1 MLSPS
6 YCFDSILMTTLQKKS
21 SQTPENLNQ
30 PLILVD
36 GSSYLFR
43 AYHVPYLQALSTTSG
58 QSTGAITGVLNML
71 GSLKKDYPN
80 GNIIAI
86 FDAKGKTFRNDMY
99 PEYKANRPPMPD
111 DLRTQIAPLHDIIT
125 AMGLPLLVI
134 PDVEADD
141 VIGTLAKQADEL
153 GIETVISTGD
163 KDMAQL
169 VTPHVRL
176 INTMTDVEMDVA
188 GVSEKF
194 GVRPDQI
201 IDYLALMG
209 DKVDNIPGVV
219 KCGPKTAV
227 KWLTEHGTLDE
238 VIANAD
244 KVKGKIGENLRDAL
258 DQLPLSYQLATI
270 KCDVELEK
278 TAAELAPSKPDI
290 DALRSLYQEFELKRL
305 LADLDKGSSGTQTA
319 SPSKIKASDSAT
331 KPKSVDVTRVEVTES
346 EYDIIL
352 DKEAF
357 NQWLEKL
364 ASSDAF
370 AFDTETT
377 SVDYMKAD
385 LVGLSFAI
393 EVGKAAYVPLKHD
406 YDDAPEQLELEW
418 VLAQLKPLLES
429 TKIKKVGQ
437 NLKYDANVLSHY
449 DITIQGASFDTM
461 IESYCYN
468 SVATRHNMDALALK
482 YLDYKTVH
490 FEDIAGKGA
499 KQLTFNQIEI
509 EKAGQYAAEDAD
521 ITLRLHQAIFP
532 ALEQLSEQLSVY
544 NDIEMPLMPV
554 LAQMEQ
560 TGVLIDCD
568 ILDQQSHSI
577 GQRLDELEIE
587 AHNLAGKSFNL
598 SSPKQLQQIL
608 FEELK
613 IPVIKKTPKGAPST
627 AEEVLQEL
635 ALDYPLPKV
644 ILENRG
650 LSKLKS
656 TYTDKLPLMVSPKT
670 GRLHTS
676 YHQAVTATGRL
687 SSTEPNLQNIPIR
700 SEQGRK
706 IRRAFIAPKDYKIV
720 AIDYSQ
726 IELRIMAHLS
736 NDKGL
741 VTAFSEGKDVH
752 RATAAEIFAV
762 DLDEVTTDQRRSA
775 KAINFG
781 LIYGMSAFGLAKQL
795 NIGRNQAQEYQN
807 KYFERYPGVL
817 TYMEETRQQASEQGF
832 VETLFG
838 RRLYLPDINAKN
850 GMRKKAAERAAINAP
865 MQGTA
870 ADIIKKA
877 MLAVAAWL
885 AEQNDDRIKM
895 TMQVHDELIFEIHQ
909 DTVEESTAKLV
920 ELMNNAVELSVPL
933 IAEAGVGDNWD
944 EAH

>member
-1 MLSPS
+1 
-6 YCFDSILMTTLQKKS
+6 MTTS
-21 SQTPENLNQ
+21 PENPQLS

-43 AYHVPYLQALSTTSG
+43 AYHVPYLQALSTADG
-58 QSTGAITGVLNML
+58 RPTGAITGVLNMIR
-71 GSLKKDYPN
+71 SLKKDYPN
-80 GNIIAI
+80 GNVVVI

-111 DLRTQIAPLHDIIT
+111 DLRSQIAPLHEIIA

-134 PDVEADD
+134 PGVEADD
-141 VIGTLAKQADEL
+141 VIGTLAQQASEQ

-176 INTMTDVEMDVA
+176 INTMTDVEMDEA
-188 GVSEKF
+188 GVVEKF

-244 KVKGKIGENLRDAL
+244 KVKGKIGENLREAL
-258 DQLPLSYQLATI
+258 EQLPLSYQLATI

-278 TAAELAPSKPDI
+278 TAEQLQPIEADTE
-290 DALRSLYQEFELKRL
+290 ALIALYKDFELKRL
-305 LADLDKGSSGTQTA
+305 LADITKGSDVGSTDSAPSKSTKPTQTSNA
-319 SPSKIKASDSAT
+319 AT
-331 KPKSVDVTRVEVTES
+331 VDIIAEDVAKS

-352 DKEAF
+352 DESAF
-357 NQWLEKL
+357 SSWLAKL
-364 ASSDAF
+364 TTSKKF

-377 SVDYMKAD
+377 SVDYMKAE
-385 LVGLSFAI
+385 LVGVSFAV
-393 EVGKAAYVPLKHD
+393 EVGKAAYVPLTHD
-406 YDDAPEQLELEW
+406 YVDAPEQLDRDW

-429 TKIKKVGQ
+429 QDVQKIGQ

-449 DITIQGASFDTM
+449 GIKLQGVDFDTM
-461 IESYCYN
+461 IESYCFN

-499 KQLTFNQIEI
+499 KQLTFNQIDI
-509 EKAGQYAAEDAD
+509 EKAGHYAAEDAD

-532 ALEQLSEQLSVY
+532 ALEQLPEQLSVFT
-544 NDIEMPLMPV
+544 DIEMPLMPV
-554 LAQMEQ
+554 LAKMEQ

-568 ILDQQSHSI
+568 ILDQQSQSI

-598 SSPKQLQQIL
+598 GSPKQLQQIL

-635 ALDYPLPKV
+635 ALDYPLPKI

-656 TYTDKLPLMVSPKT
+656 TYTDKLPLMVSDKT
-670 GRLHTS
+670 SRVHTS

-687 SSTEPNLQNIPIR
+687 SSTDPNLQNIPIR

-706 IRRAFIAPKDYKIV
+706 IRQAFIAPQDYKIV

-741 VTAFSEGKDVH
+741 VTAFSEGKDIH

-762 DLDEVTTDQRRSA
+762 ELDEVTSDQRRSA

-795 NIGRNQAQEYQN
+795 NIGRHQAQEYQD
-807 KYFERYPGVL
+807 KYFQRYPGVL
-817 TYMEETRQQASEQGF
+817 TYMEDTRQQASEQGY

-838 RRLYLPDINAKN
+838 RRLFLPDINAKN

-877 MLAVAAWL
+877 MLAVSTWL
-885 AEQNDDRIKM
+885 DENNDERIKM
-895 TMQVHDELIFEIHQ
+895 TMQVHDELIFEVHQ
-909 DTVEESTAKLV
+909 DILEETTAKLV

-933 IAEAGVGDNWD
+933 IAEAGFGDNWD
-944 EAH
+944 QAH

>member
-1 MLSPS
+1 MPTSSLS
-6 YCFDSILMTTLQKKS
+6 
-21 SQTPENLNQ
+21 

-43 AYHVPYLQALSTTSG
+43 AYHVPYLQALSTSDG

-80 GNIIAI
+80 GNIIVI
-86 FDAKGKTFRNDMY
+86 FDAKGKTFRNDLY

-111 DLRTQIAPLHDIIT
+111 DLRTQIAPLHQIVE

-134 PDVEADD
+134 EGVEADD
-141 VIGTLAKQADEL
+141 VIGTLAQQASDA

-169 VTPHVRL
+169 VTEHVRL
-176 INTMTDVEMDVA
+176 INTMTNVELDVE
-188 GVSEKF
+188 GVKEKF

-209 DKVDNIPGVV
+209 DKVDNIPGVE

-227 KWLTEHGTLDE
+227 KWLLEHETLDN

-244 KVKGKIGENLRDAL
+244 KVKGKIGENLRNAL
-258 DQLPLSYQLATI
+258 TQLPLSYELATI
-270 KCDVELEK
+270 KLDVELDVS
-278 TAAELAPSKPDI
+278 ASSLAPTEPDI
-290 DALRSLYQEFELKRL
+290 EALTELYTKYELRRL
-305 LADLDKGSSGTQTA
+305 LADLSKDKNTSNTLTESADVEEAVTV
-319 SPSKIKASDSAT
+319 SDI
-331 KPKSVDVTRVEVTES
+331 ES
-346 EYDIIL
+346 EYETVL
-352 DKEAF
+352 TKEAF
-357 NQWLEKL
+357 EGWITKL
-364 ASSDAF
+364 KSADYF

-377 SVDYMKAD
+377 SVEYMKAK
-385 LVGLSFAI
+385 LVGLSFSV
-393 EVGKAAYVPLKHD
+393 EVGKAAYVPLAHD
-406 YDDAPEQLELEW
+406 YEGAPEQLDLDW
-418 VLAQLKPLLES
+418 VLALLKPLLEDK
-429 TKIKKVGQ
+429 TLAKVGQ

-449 DITIQGASFDTM
+449 DIQMQGIVFDTM
-461 IESYCYN
+461 IESYCLN
-468 SVATRHNMDALALK
+468 SVATRHNMDALADK
-482 YLDYKTVH
+482 YLGYKTVH

-509 EKAGQYAAEDAD
+509 EKASHYAAEDAD
-521 ITLRLHQAIFP
+521 ITLRLHEAIYP
-532 ALEQLSEQLSVY
+532 KLSKSKDQLSVF
-544 NDIEMPLMPV
+544 NEIEMPLLSV
-554 LAQMEQ
+554 LARMEQ
-560 TGVLIDCD
+560 HGVLIDSYL
-568 ILDQQSHSI
+568 LDQQSHTL
-577 GQRLDELEIE
+577 GMRLNELEIE
-587 AHNLAGKSFNL
+587 AHNIAGQSFNL
-598 SSPKQLQQIL
+598 GSPKQLQKIL

-656 TYTDKLPLMVSPKT
+656 TYTDKLPLLVSEKT
-670 GRLHTS
+670 GRVHTS

-687 SSTEPNLQNIPIR
+687 SSTDPNLQNIPIR
-700 SEQGRK
+700 SEAGRK
-706 IRRAFIAPKDYKIV
+706 IRQAFIAPADHKIV

-736 NDKGL
+736 DDPGLVSAFSKGL
-741 VTAFSEGKDVH
+741 DVH
-752 RATAAEIFAV
+752 KATAAEIFSV
-762 DLDEVTTDQRRSA
+762 PLDEVTTDQRRSA
-775 KAINFG
+775 KAVNFG

-795 NIGRNQAQEYQN
+795 DVPRHKAQEYMDT
-807 KYFERYPGVL
+807 YFERYPNVQN
-817 TYMEETRQQASEQGF
+817 YMEDTRQNATENGY

-838 RRLYLPDINAKN
+838 RRLYLPDIKSKN
-850 GMRKKAAERAAINAP
+850 GMRRKGAERAAINAP

-877 MLAVAAWL
+877 MLNVDQWIE
-885 AEQNDDRIKM
+885 EQQDPRIKM

-909 DTVEESTAKLV
+909 DIVEETTQTLV
-920 ELMNNAVELSVPL
+920 QLMNDAVTLSVPL
-933 IAEAGVGDNWD
+933 IAEAGIGDNWD

>member
-1 MLSPS
+1 MPTSDQS
-6 YCFDSILMTTLQKKS
+6 
-21 SQTPENLNQ
+21 

-43 AYHVPYLQALSTTSG
+43 AYHVPYLQALSTSDG
-58 QSTGAITGVLNML
+58 QPTGAITGVLNMFR
-71 GSLKKDYPN
+71 SLKKDYPN

-111 DLRTQIAPLHDIIT
+111 DLRTQIAPIHEIIT

-134 PDVEADD
+134 EGVEADD
-141 VIGTLAKQADEL
+141 VIGTLSHQATAL

-169 VTPHVRL
+169 VNPHVRL
-176 INTMTDVEMDVA
+176 INTMTNVEMDEA
-188 GVSEKF
+188 GVIEKF

-209 DKVDNIPGVV
+209 DKVDNIPGVE

-227 KWLTEHGTLDE
+227 KWLTAHPSLKEVMEHADE
-238 VIANAD
+238 
-244 KVKGKIGENLRDAL
+244 VKGKVGENLRTAL
-258 DQLPLSYQLATI
+258 THLPLSYELATI
-270 KCDVELEK
+270 KLDVELEQ
-278 TAAELAPSKPDI
+278 TVAELKPVAPDT
-290 DALRSLYQEFELKRL
+290 DALRSLYQQYELKRL
-305 LADLDKGSSGTQTA
+305 LTDLDAGDSKTA
-319 SPSKIKASDSAT
+319 TKVTEASVEVAELPADVDSAY
-331 KPKSVDVTRVEVTES
+331 E
-346 EYDIIL
+346 IIL
-352 DKEAF
+352 DKASF
-357 NQWLEKL
+357 NVWLEKL
-364 ASSDAF
+364 KAAELF

-377 SVDYMKAD
+377 SVDYMKAK
-385 LVGLSFAI
+385 LVGLSFCI
-393 EVGKAAYVPLKHD
+393 EAGKAAYVPLMHD
-406 YDDAPEQLELEW
+406 YIDAPEQLELNW
-418 VLAQLKPLLES
+418 VLEQLKPLLES
-429 TKIKKVGQ
+429 ETCLKVGQ

-449 DITIQGASFDTM
+449 DIAMQGIAFDTM
-461 IESYCYN
+461 LESYCFN
-468 SVATRHNMDALALK
+468 SVATRHNMDALADK
-482 YLDYKTVH
+482 YLGYKTVH

-509 EKAGQYAAEDAD
+509 EKAGHYAAEDAD
-521 ITLRLHQAIFP
+521 ITMRLHQAIYS
-532 ALEQLSEQLSVY
+532 QLAKIPSQLSVFA
-544 NDIEMPLMPV
+544 DIEMPLLPV
-554 LAQMEQ
+554 LARMEQ
-560 TGVLIDCD
+560 HGVLIDCD
-568 ILDQQSHSI
+568 MLAEQSQSI
-577 GQRLDELEIE
+577 GARLAELEIE

-598 SSPKQLQQIL
+598 SSPKQLQVIL
-608 FEELK
+608 FEELE

-635 ALDYPLPKV
+635 ALTYPLPKV

-656 TYTDKLPLMVSPKT
+656 TYTDKLPLLVGAT
-670 GRLHTS
+670 TNRVHTS

-687 SSTEPNLQNIPIR
+687 SSTDPNLQNIPIR
-700 SEQGRK
+700 SEEGRK
-706 IRRAFIAPKDYKIV
+706 IRLAFIAPKDHKIV

-736 NDKGL
+736 DDPGL
-741 VTAFSEGKDVH
+741 VKAFSEGKDVH
-752 RATAAEIFAV
+752 KATAAEIFAV
-762 DLDEVTTDQRRSA
+762 PLDEVTTDQRRSA
-775 KAINFG
+775 KAVNFG

-795 NIGRNQAQEYQN
+795 NVPRHTAQDYMD
-807 KYFERYPGVL
+807 KYFERYPNVSK
-817 TYMEETRQQASEQGF
+817 YMEDTRQQASETGY

-877 MLAVAAWL
+877 MLAVDTWIQ
-885 AEQNDDRIKM
+885 EQKDPRIKM

-909 DTVEESTAKLV
+909 DIVEAVTATLV
-920 ELMNNAVELSVPL
+920 EIMNNAITMSVPL
-933 IAEAGVGDNWD
+933 IAEAGIGDNW
-944 EAH
+944 EQAH